1 MTFIKIKK
9 FSLILALQK
18 TWWGQKDKFC
28 KANVENRAFIQTV
41 LKKTL
46 ATPQWEDKQFNFKV
60 DKLSE
65 QILHKR
71 RYKHNQ

>member
-1 MTFIKIKK
+1 MVGAKK
-9 FSLILALQK
+9 TSFVKQMLK
-18 TWWGQKDKFC
+18 TGLLS
-28 KANVENRAFIQTV
+28 RLY

-46 ATPQWEDKQFNFKV
+46 ATPQLEDKQSNFKV

-65 QILHKR
+65 EILHKR